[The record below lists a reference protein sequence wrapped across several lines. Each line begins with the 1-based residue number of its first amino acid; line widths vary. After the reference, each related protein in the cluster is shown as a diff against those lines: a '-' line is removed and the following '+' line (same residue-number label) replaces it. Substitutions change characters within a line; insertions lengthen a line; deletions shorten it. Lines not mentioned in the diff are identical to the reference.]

1 MNFDFNGNTPGCRL
15 FAGERNLSQEE
26 LVQAKEEIVAAKDI
40 IQKMQF
46 EQSAKDAILEQLDLL
61 YSTAESLY
69 RSRSN

>member
-1 MNFDFNGNTPGCRL
+1 M
-15 FAGERNLSQEE
+15 SQEE